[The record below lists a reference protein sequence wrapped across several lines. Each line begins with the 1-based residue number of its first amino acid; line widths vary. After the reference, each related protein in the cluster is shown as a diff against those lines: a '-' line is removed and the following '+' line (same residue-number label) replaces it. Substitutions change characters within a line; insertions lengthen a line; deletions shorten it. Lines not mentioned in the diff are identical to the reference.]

1 MEWYWCGFRWEE
13 EEKGHTHRDVCKK
26 WGRWGGAILM
36 EWEGKSCMKHALRA
50 KGQCR
55 TKQPAWS
62 WKVKHKYS
70 SGARK
75 WDAVIPDSMTG
86 WQAWKSKHN
95 TSYLSLWP
103 HFFGEG
109 CIRVWERSRVRGGV
123 GGFKKGRLNPVETW
137 LTEEPQCCSL
147 TGSPRLAAASVCK
160 ANDASWGSHIC
171 FPPWPHVLWVNAAPP
186 WLNTGNP
193 ITNEVL
199 LGLLCIHPQKL
210 IDERVIMHA
219 HRVGVCRL
227 VCSPL

>member
-1 MEWYWCGFRWEE
+1 MGEVRGGQYWWSERGRVAWSMLWEQ
-13 EEKGHTHRDVCKK
+13 K
-26 WGRWGGAILM
+26 
-36 EWEGKSCMKHALRA
+36 A
-50 KGQCR
+50 KQGECR

-70 SGARK
+70 SGASQRK
-75 WDAVIPDSMTG
+75 WRCNNSRFNDWLTG
-86 WQAWKSKHN
+86 MKKQTQHQLSFSL
-95 TSYLSLWP
+95 TSLFWRGLHTSVRKVTCK
-103 HFFGEG
+103 G
-109 CIRVWERSRVRGGV
+109 RGGGV
-123 GGFKKGRLNPVETW
+123 KKGRLNPVETW